1 MATIIRLQHIT
12 ASYGNITAIRDIN
25 LKINHDDFLAIT
37 GPNGCGKTTLINVIL
52 RLKTPDEGQVNYFK
66 EGKDVAKLNIGYLP
80 QYSDID
86 KNFPICVRE
95 VVLSGLKSKYTF
107 GLHYTQFQEELAR
120 KAIETMGLGQMA
132 NRAIG
137 TLSGGQ
143 LQRVLLA
150 RAIVSKPEV
159 IILDEP
165 NTYVDRQFQDDM
177 YRMLHQLNDN
187 CAIIIVSHDIERM
200 KKEAKNIIRL

>member
-1 MATIIRLQHIT
+1 M
-12 ASYGNITAIRDIN
+12 
-25 LKINHDDFLAIT
+25 
-37 GPNGCGKTTLINVIL
+37 
-52 RLKTPDEGQVNYFK
+52 
-66 EGKDVAKLNIGYLP
+66 
-80 QYSDID
+80 
-86 KNFPICVRE
+86 
-95 VVLSGLKSKYTF
+95 LSGLKSKYTF
-107 GLHYTQFQEELAR
+107 GLHYTQFQEELAHE
-120 KAIETMGLGQMA
+120 AIETMGLCQMT

>member
-1 MATIIRLQHIT
+1 MATIIQLQHIT
-12 ASYGNITAIRDIN
+12 ASYGDITAIRDIN
-25 LKINHDDFLAIT
+25 LEIDHNDFLAIT
-37 GPNGCGKTTLINVIL
+37 GPNGCGKTTLVNVIL
-52 RLKTPDEGQVNYFK
+52 RLKTPDEGRVTYFK
-66 EGKDVAKLNIGYLP
+66 DEEEVAKLNMGYLP

-86 KNFPICVRE
+86 KNFPISVSE

-107 GLHYTQFQEELAR
+107 GLHYTQSQKELAR
-120 KAIETMGLGQMA
+120 EAIETMELSQMA
-132 NRAIG
+132 DRAIG

-165 NTYVDRQFQDDM
+165 NTYVDRLFQDDM

-200 KKEAKNIIRL
+200 KKESKHIIQL

>member
-1 MATIIRLQHIT
+1 MTTIIKLQDIT
-12 ASYGNITAIRDIN
+12 ASYGNITAIRDVN
-25 LKINHDDFLAIT
+25 LEIDQNDFLAIT

-52 RLKTPDEGQVNYFK
+52 QLKTPDKGQVYYFK
-66 EGKDVAKLNIGYLP
+66 EGKAVAKLNIGYLP
-80 QYSDID
+80 QYSNID
-86 KNFPICVRE
+86 KNFPISVNE

-107 GLHYTQFQEELAR
+107 GLHYTSSQKELAR
-120 KAIETMGLGQMA
+120 EAIEAMGLSPIA

-137 TLSGGQ
+137 SLSGGQ

-165 NTYVDRQFQDDM
+165 NPYVDRQFQDDM
-177 YRMLHQLNDN
+177 YRMLHQLNDS

-200 KKEAKNIIRL
+200 KKEAKSIIRL

>member
-12 ASYGNITAIRDIN
+12 VSYGNITAIRDIN
-25 LKINHDDFLAIT
+25 LEINHDDFLAIT

-86 KNFPICVRE
+86 KNFPISVRE

-107 GLHYTQFQEELAR
+107 GLHYTQFQEELAHE
-120 KAIETMGLGQMA
+120 ATETMGLCQMT
-132 NRAIG
+132 NRTIG